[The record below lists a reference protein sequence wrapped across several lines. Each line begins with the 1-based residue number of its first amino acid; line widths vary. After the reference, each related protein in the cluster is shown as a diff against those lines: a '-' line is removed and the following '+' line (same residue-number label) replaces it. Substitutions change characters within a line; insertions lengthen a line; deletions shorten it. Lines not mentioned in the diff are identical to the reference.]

1 MVLGIAHVS
10 QQHITARGMF
20 AVTWWVW
27 RTLRPAWSSRARRGA
42 AFVLYRKGSPPPF
55 CLLEPQWNYMEFTY
69 TVWLVVFND
78 LWISTMSG
86 MVIPNDNYK
95 MGSNHR
101 FEDIS
106 TINPILIR
114 FAFLISRD
122 LPVLA
127 AYIGF
132 VVIEQMTHW
141 DPELYDR
148 HWSVSGILSCGGWL
162 RNPAPVDRW
171 FIPLSIGFQVS
182 TIQGDAGFLPSTVC

>member
-27 RTLRPAWSSRARRGA
+27 RTLRPAWKKSAAWSSVC
-42 AFVLYRKGSPPPF
+42 FVPEGVPSPVLFVGTP
-55 CLLEPQWNYMEFTY
+55 MEFTY
-69 TVWLVVFND
+69 TVWLMVFND

-114 FAFLISRD
+114 FAFLIWRD

>member
-1 MVLGIAHVS
+1 
-10 QQHITARGMF
+10 
-20 AVTWWVW
+20 
-27 RTLRPAWSSRARRGA
+27 
-42 AFVLYRKGSPPPF
+42 
-55 CLLEPQWNYMEFTY
+55 
-69 TVWLVVFND
+69 
-78 LWISTMSG
+78 MSG
-86 MVIPNDNYK
+86 MVIPNDKYK

-148 HWSVSGILSCGGWL
+148 H
-162 RNPAPVDRW
+162 
-171 FIPLSIGFQVS
+171 
-182 TIQGDAGFLPSTVC
+182 